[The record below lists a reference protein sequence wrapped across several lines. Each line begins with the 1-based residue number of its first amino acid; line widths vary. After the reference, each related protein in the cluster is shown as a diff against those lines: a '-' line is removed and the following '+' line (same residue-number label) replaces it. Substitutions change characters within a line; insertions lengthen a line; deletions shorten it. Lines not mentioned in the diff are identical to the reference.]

1 MWRNSS
7 RSIDYVSVSFLWTK
21 KFNKDY
27 LPVIEIWIISFL
39 TDKFMYPCFSFV
51 SLSLLSLSVLLF
63 KIFNFQFHVF
73 FDWSFSTCVF
83 ATLAIRHNART
94 RSVRQSCLYMQ
105 NIFVLFVPGYSAIIC
120 RPRWRSWMRVRLETR
135 RSRVRPPPRSATFFR
150 GDWSWN
156 IFYGHSLPSAD
167 SRKAVVSFWWKNVHN
182 TGQPLGGLSLP
193 SKRVVR

>member
-7 RSIDYVSVSFLWTK
+7 RSIDHVSVSFLWTK

-51 SLSLLSLSVLLF
+51 YLSLLSLSVLLF
-63 KIFNFQFHVF
+63 KIFNFRFHVF

-83 ATLAIRHNART
+83 ATLAIRHNARA

-105 NIFVLFVPGYSAIIC
+105 NIFVLFVPGYSAITICFSWTFIC
-120 RPRWRSWMRVRLETR
+120 RDLQLAKDSHGGEADCKELVNPWWVIRQFFTDGSPTPYGYTAG
-135 RSRVRPPPRSATFFR
+135 VRPIKVA
-150 GDWSWN
+150 
-156 IFYGHSLPSAD
+156 SLG
-167 SRKAVVSFWWKNVHN
+167 
-182 TGQPLGGLSLP
+182 T
-193 SKRVVR
+193 